1 MKEES
6 EEAMTIYPTTDLC
19 DAFADELQIADPM
32 FSDFGGRLDFAGPI
46 STVKCFED
54 NSLVRAALEE
64 PGEGR
69 VLVVDGGGSDR
80 CALLGDNL
88 AQLAVDNDWAGVMVF
103 GCIRDSAEIGEMP
116 VAVKALATHPKKS
129 DKRNTGERDVKVR
142 FAGVTFDVGAWLY
155 ADADG
160 VVVAPRELH
169 L

>member
-1 MKEES
+1 MS
-6 EEAMTIYPTTDLC
+6 YPTTDLC
-19 DAFADELQIADPM
+19 DKYADELQIAEPM
-32 FSDFGGRLDFAGPI
+32 FADFGGELMCAGPI

-54 NSLVRAALEE
+54 NSKVREALEE
-64 PGEGR
+64 AGEGR

-88 AQLAVDNDWAGVMVF
+88 AQLAIDNGWAGVLVY

-129 DKRNTGERDVKVR
+129 NKRDLGDRDVAVR
-142 FAGVTFDVGAWLY
+142 FAGVDFEPGAWLY
-155 ADADG
+155 ADLDG
-160 VVVAPRELH
+160 VVVSRRELT